1 MRTTRQCST
10 RAESDDMIMQQVI
23 EMMQGLQEAMAAL
36 KAEQERI

>member
-1 MRTTRQCST
+1 
-10 RAESDDMIMQQVI
+10 MIMQQVI